1 MLVSIGFINHLL
13 ILWVNKMY
21 LVKFLID
28 SLSFATNLLYD
39 SSVVLIV
46 LRGVLLLL
54 WGKADVVKAHIV
66 LLWQL
71 LHLNDVCGLLEH
83 VWTLLLCKSH
93 RR

>member
-1 MLVSIGFINHLL
+1 M
-13 ILWVNKMY
+13 NKVP

-46 LRGVLLLL
+46 LRGVLQLL

-66 LLWQL
+66 LLRPL
-71 LHLNDVCGLLEH
+71 LHLNDVCGRLKHL
-83 VWTLLLCKSH
+83 WTLLLCESH